1 MRSKAVP
8 QILITSLLQHF
19 WDWPNGYFLQD
30 DFKKQNEFFAVNTGK
45 QNVTTKQKQN
55 NMNENGIYKT
65 LGLITQKL
73 CGSEEL
79 MFGPCDLLLYIYQ
92 IFELPFTINSTFL
105 PRF

>member
-1 MRSKAVP
+1 
-8 QILITSLLQHF
+8 
-19 WDWPNGYFLQD
+19 
-30 DFKKQNEFFAVNTGK
+30 
-45 QNVTTKQKQN
+45 
-55 NMNENGIYKT
+55 MNENGIYKT

-79 MFGPCDLLLYIYQ
+79 MFGLCDLLLYIYQ